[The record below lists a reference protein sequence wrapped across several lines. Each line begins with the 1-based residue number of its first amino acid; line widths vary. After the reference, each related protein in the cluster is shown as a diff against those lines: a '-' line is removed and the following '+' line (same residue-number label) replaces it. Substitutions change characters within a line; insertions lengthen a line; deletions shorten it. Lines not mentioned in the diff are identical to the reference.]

1 MSPIYDFTGPRNTQ
15 VPDGSILPQLVNH
28 PDLNVIPQKFEDPIN
43 KDTLDVR
50 NNIQAGFF
58 YQDKAILNYFQD
70 LVIPTL
76 DATKKV
82 DVRLAGGDRTIL
94 FWKQQYG
101 SESGRI
107 QLPVIS
113 INRTAIARDETR
125 FSPAYVP
132 VYNYFADR
140 DGTRMVRLFREWPC
154 NIEYQLS
161 IWAERKRDLE
171 YIAYLIITRFNPL
184 AEWIVE
190 DPQLAG
196 RAQAKFGGF
205 NITTDIDAAADK
217 QAFQRA
223 DINIT
228 VMGWLPL
235 PTYII
240 TPTVLGKVAT
250 LNEDDGTILGTI
262 LDIVM
267 VAGNNPG

>member
-1 MSPIYDFTGPRNTQ
+1 MPVYDFSSYRNPD
-15 VPDGSILPQLVNH
+15 VPDGTILPQLPNH
-28 PDLNVIPQKFEDPIN
+28 PDLNVRPQFFEDPMN
-43 KDTLDVR
+43 KDTSDVR
-50 NNIQAGFF
+50 NTIQAGFF
-58 YQDKAILNYFQD
+58 FQDKAILNYFQD
-70 LVIPTL
+70 LTIPTL
-76 DATKKV
+76 DSTKKV

-94 FWKQQYG
+94 FWKQQQS

-132 VYNYFADR
+132 VYNHFADQN
-140 DGTRMVRLFREWPC
+140 GSRMVRQFREWPC

-171 YIAYLIITRFNPL
+171 YIAYMIITRFNPL

-190 DPQLAG
+190 DPQIAG

-217 QAFQRA
+217 QAYQRA
-223 DINIT
+223 DISIT
-228 VMGWLPL
+228 VLGWLPL
-235 PTYII
+235 PTSII

-262 LDIVM
+262 LDNVIM
-267 VAGNNPG
+267 EAGNQPG